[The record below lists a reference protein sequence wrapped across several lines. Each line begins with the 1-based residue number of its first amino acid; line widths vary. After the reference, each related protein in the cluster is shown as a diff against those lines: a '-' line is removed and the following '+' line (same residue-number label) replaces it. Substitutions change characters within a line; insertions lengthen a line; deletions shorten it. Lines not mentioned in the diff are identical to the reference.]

1 MAKRAAGFLIFRRLN
16 AQIEYLLLK
25 ASYGN
30 KHWTP
35 PKGKIFTCIEID
47 SAYPTQIDKHCS
59 NEIKSYQLKSP
70 GHVDPGEDDFTTAL
84 RETQEEAGYASAD
97 LKIFKDEQKIL
108 NYKVKGNDKTVVYW
122 LAELCD
128 ATKDPILSDEHTEFR
143 WLEKDAAIK
152 LSGYDDFAAMV
163 QHFHDRINSL

>member
-1 MAKRAAGFLIFRRLN
+1 MGKRAAGFLIFRRLN

-25 ASYGN
+25 ASYGD

-35 PKGKIFTCIEID
+35 PKGKIIACFKIAFGD
-47 SAYPTQIDKHCS
+47 MKPTT
-59 NEIKSYQLKSP
+59 NVLIKANALKLP

-84 RETQEEAGYASAD
+84 RETREEAGYASTD
-97 LKIFKDEQKIL
+97 LKIHKDEQKIL
-108 NYKVKGNDKTVVYW
+108 NYKVKGKDKTVVYW

-143 WLEKDAAIK
+143 WLDKDAAIK
-152 LSGYDDFAAMV
+152 LSGYADFAEMV
-163 QHFHDRINSL
+163 KHFHDRINNL